1 MKLRTK
7 IKSAQFRQKEILT
20 QAQGRSRIPEDTS
33 QRLGGCNEL
42 IALTLK
48 IESNTRR
55 FQNIKMNFKEGTS
68 FGFQVTTLL
77 HFPHYVCWWNQP
89 SATVYYLISRVG
101 YRLIST
107 TLNSILGEKDKK
119 NPNQTSSAVVCLL
132 PYSDNP
138 APKPPVESVKCSWPD
153 IFNMA
158 LVLNGQMNAEM
169 RHVALA
175 NAPERPWNRD
185 GQVRCSQASPKTLA
199 SGRANDANL
208 SERERGRS
216 RTECNS
222 PRNRVFHSVN
232 RLQRIQNKF
241 ALTLAELPT
250 RVAASRRASSC

>member
-1 MKLRTK
+1 
-7 IKSAQFRQKEILT
+7 
-20 QAQGRSRIPEDTS
+20 
-33 QRLGGCNEL
+33 
-42 IALTLK
+42 
-48 IESNTRR
+48 
-55 FQNIKMNFKEGTS
+55 MNFKEGTS

-77 HFPHYVCWWNQP
+77 HFPYYVCWWNQP
-89 SATVYYLISRVG
+89 SATVYLISTVG

-107 TLNSILGEKDKK
+107 TLNSILGGKDKK
-119 NPNQTSSAVVCLL
+119 KTSTAVVCLL
-132 PYSDNP
+132 PCSDNP
-138 APKPPVESVKCSWPD
+138 APKSPVESVKCSWPD

-185 GQVRCSQASPKTLA
+185 GQVRCSQAWPKTLA

-208 SERERGRS
+208 SERERGKS
-216 RTECNS
+216 RTEWNF